1 MDTLIGADA
10 LVWRWLDWRV
20 LGLGAASNLPR
31 AAAHG
36 ELGDDAPHDAP
47 RDRAQRF
54 DGLVRPTG
62 AQRLRAHR
70 AALGVGGVAR
80 SEAALGVNTPFR

>member
-1 MDTLIGADA
+1 M
-10 LVWRWLDWRV
+10 
-20 LGLGAASNLPR
+20 GAASNLPR

-70 AALGVGGVAR
+70 AALGVGGVV
-80 SEAALGVNTPFR
+80 GVGGGVGGGERGGGGGVGVGCA